1 MNYFIII
8 RGPLGSGKTT
18 IAKKLSE
25 ILKGKYFAV
34 DRILDKYNLTKDK
47 EDGYI
52 SQKSFLKVNEVLIP
66 KAKKFLDKNI
76 PTIFDGNFYWK
87 SQIEDLIKK
96 MNTIHFVFT
105 LTAPLEICI
114 KRDKERNKTH
124 GDDATKA
131 VYKKSTEFDFGIV
144 IDVTKSEND
153 AVEKILHY
161 IHNKKYRSNTF

>member
-18 IAKKLSE
+18 IAKKLSK
-25 ILKGKYFAV
+25 ILEGKYFAV

-52 SQKSFLKVNEVLIP
+52 SQKSFLKVNEILIP

-96 MNTIHFVFT
+96 MSAIHFVFT
-105 LTAPLEICI
+105 LTAPLEVCI
-114 KRDKERNKTH
+114 KRDKERNTIH

-131 VYKKSTEFDFGIV
+131 VYKKSTEFDFGTV
-144 IDVTKSEND
+144 IDVTKSEKD

-161 IHNKKYRSNTF
+161 IHNKKF

>member
-18 IAKKLSE
+18 MAKKLSE
-25 ILKGKYFAV
+25 ILGGKYFAV

-52 SQKSFLKVNEVLIP
+52 SQKSFFKVNEVLIP

-96 MNTIHFVFT
+96 INAIHFVFT

-124 GDDATKA
+124 GDDAVKA
-131 VYKKSTEFDFGIV
+131 VYKKSTEFDFGTV

-161 IHNKKYRSNTF
+161 IHNKKF